1 MNNDELAKQ
10 VRDLKELKLMAEELA
25 IEIAHIE
32 DVIKAEMT
40 ALNVNELEVDIFK
53 IRWTP
58 VKTPRF
64 DKTAFKKVYSEL
76 YNQFTKIIETK
87 RFSIA

>member
-40 ALNVNELEVDIFK
+40 ALMLMSCK
-53 IRWTP
+53 
-58 VKTPRF
+58 
-64 DKTAFKKVYSEL
+64 
-76 YNQFTKIIETK
+76 
-87 RFSIA
+87 